1 MVFGGL
7 ERRREFVGVSVCR
20 SFFIFASRMS
30 MRVIDDGG
38 RVEHLCFERGLWLER
53 EHVSFCAEIINGEVW

>member
-1 MVFGGL
+1 M
-7 ERRREFVGVSVCR
+7 GVSVCR